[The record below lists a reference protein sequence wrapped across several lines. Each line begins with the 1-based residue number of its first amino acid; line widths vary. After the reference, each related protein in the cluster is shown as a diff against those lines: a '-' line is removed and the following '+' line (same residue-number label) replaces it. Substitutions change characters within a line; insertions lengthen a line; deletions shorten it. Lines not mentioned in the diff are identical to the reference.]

1 MKTKKTMLTNLFV
14 IVLLAF
20 TLAAP
25 TLAQAGRG
33 HHRGHGHHGH
43 HHHHHHQHS
52 HHQHHLGG
60 YNYVYSQPSGY
71 YNQTYYPQPRYNYY
85 ATPAYGYPP
94 SVVMGINTGNA
105 SFMLRY

>member
-33 HHRGHGHHGH
+33 HHRGHGHHH
-43 HHHHHHQHS
+43 QHSHHQHS

-60 YNYVYSQPSGY
+60 YNMIYSQPRGY
-71 YNQTYYPQPRYNYY
+71 YNQAYYPQPRYNYY

-94 SVVMGINTGNA
+94 SVMMGINTGNA

>member
-43 HHHHHHQHS
+43 HHHHHQHS

-60 YNYVYSQPSGY
+60 YNMIYSQPRGY
-71 YNQTYYPQPRYNYY
+71 YNQAYYPQPRYNYY

-94 SVVMGINTGNA
+94 SVMMGINTGNA